1 MAQVLIVDDD
11 ETIRETL
18 RDIVQEDGHEALE
31 APDGAAALEALRSH
45 RKPLIVLL
53 DNVMPGLEGMTVL
66 ETIAAD
72 PELRDRHSYL
82 LITAS
87 PQRLSDSERAMLET
101 LDVPVIGKPF
111 DLETLSQQFA
121 AAQAQLAAAVGAET
135 GDATPPRAS

>member
-1 MAQVLIVDDD
+1 VANCCD
-11 ETIRETL
+11 ETIRDTL

-31 APDGAAALEALRSH
+31 APDGAAALEALEALRSH
-45 RKPLIVLL
+45 RKQLIVLL

-72 PELRDRHSYL
+72 SELRDRHRYL

-87 PQRLSDSERAMLET
+87 PQRLSESERAVLET
-101 LDVPVIGKPF
+101 LDVPVIGTPF

-121 AAQAQLAAAVGAET
+121 VAQARLAAAVGAEPD
-135 GDATPPRAS
+135 DATPPRAS